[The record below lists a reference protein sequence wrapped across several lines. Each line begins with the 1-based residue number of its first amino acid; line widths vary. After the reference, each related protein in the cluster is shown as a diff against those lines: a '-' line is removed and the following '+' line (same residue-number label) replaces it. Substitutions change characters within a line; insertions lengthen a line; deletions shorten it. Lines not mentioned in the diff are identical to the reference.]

1 MRRRGSVAKAHAFCL
16 VELKAELEM
25 KGRMEQQRGLL
36 LLLLGLQL
44 LLMGAFLYKNHH
56 HHDLTSF
63 LRFLIQDKTEVGQ
76 ELPFVVQGSSPGL
89 PQQDV
94 YSNISQIHHVDISRE
109 NLLNCPIISP
119 YLSGPLKVM
128 IPENLTM
135 EQMVEK
141 NPLVKLGGQYQPP
154 DCWTQHHTAVV
165 VPYYGQAKHLQHLL
179 YHLHPFLQRQQ
190 LHYAI
195 YVVNQVNNTIFNRGK
210 LRNVGFW
217 EAMQEED
224 WDCVFFHD
232 VNLLPEDNRNLY
244 ICDIFP
250 AHVSVAI
257 DKFNYK
263 LPYRGYL
270 GGVFALRPV
279 HYLRI
284 NGFPNTYWGWDRE
297 DDDVAARLKLSGMF
311 LSRPHLLFGRYHML
325 EEGLD
330 PSHKQ
335 SPESPGF
342 LGPIQHRWQHDG
354 ANSLG
359 YRLLSK
365 ELQPLYTNLT
375 VDISVSAPGAPVP
388 S

>member
-109 NLLNCPIISP
+109 NLPNCPIISP

-263 LPYRGYL
+263 L
-270 GGVFALRPV
+270 
-279 HYLRI
+279 
-284 NGFPNTYWGWDRE
+284 
-297 DDDVAARLKLSGMF
+297 KLSGMF